1 VIGCAL
7 IVLGLLVTV
16 RAAQLSALWARF
28 PVPVIPAP
36 GDPAPDAPSLR
47 VLTDLPRRVRVS
59 DSHQTGFI
67 AGGVL
72 LAVAGA
78 LSLVVPEGTSPWA
91 WYIVA
96 AAGLGAA
103 LRARVWDSAPCK
115 AWLLAQ
121 PHLVTLAL
129 AVTYLADERYQAAWW
144 ALIVLAALT
153 IAWAVAALYPSV
165 AAPDTYSLPMRR
177 IVGFLASALDASL
190 IPVMAYLIGL
200 FAWVLDR

>member
-1 VIGCAL
+1 
-7 IVLGLLVTV
+7 
-16 RAAQLSALWARF
+16 
-28 PVPVIPAP
+28 
-36 GDPAPDAPSLR
+36 
-47 VLTDLPRRVRVS
+47 
-59 DSHQTGFI
+59 
-67 AGGVL
+67 
-72 LAVAGA
+72 
-78 LSLVVPEGTSPWA
+78 
-91 WYIVA
+91 VA

-121 PHLVTLAL
+121 PYLVTLAV
-129 AVTYLADERYQAAWW
+129 AVAYLADERYEAAWW
-144 ALIVLAALT
+144 ALIALAALT
-153 IAWAVAALYPSV
+153 IAWAVAALYPGV